1 MLPNARTGLFYKRQ
15 DTLNL
20 SLVTPAQA
28 KLPATYENAKRALE
42 QCADIDECQEW
53 ANKAEALASYARMA
67 DDETL
72 MKMATRIKAR
82 AIRRAGELL
91 KQVDG
96 RGGDRS
102 KSDAGDTYA
111 QSDLAADAG
120 MSKRQQVTAVRLANV
135 PAEDFDRQVEGDN
148 PPTITSLAE
157 QGTQKRDFAY
167 QEKPEGY
174 AQATQLLGT
183 VREFADFCS
192 KNSPDKIASAIF
204 AHEAGKARVH
214 VAKIDS
220 WLDRF
225 VVNLKD

>member
-1 MLPNARTGLFYKRQ
+1 MQDLQRTGLFYKRQ

-72 MKMATRIKAR
+72 MKMATRIKAN

-96 RGGDRS
+96 RGDHMKKEGDRLS
-102 KSDAGDTYA
+102 QTSIA
-111 QSDLAADAG
+111 SSAG
-120 MSKRQQVTAVRLANV
+120 MSPHQSKQAVRLANV

-148 PPTITSLAE
+148 PPTVTSLAE

-192 KNSPDKIASAIF
+192 KNSPEKIASAIF

-214 VAKIDS
+214 VSKIDS